1 MHRAISRPI
10 MVKVAVVSRAE
21 RTINGIRHLSM
32 SAVVD
37 TGFSAFH
44 ANTFDTENLR
54 VCEKILK
61 VY

>member
-10 MVKVAVVSRAE
+10 MIKIAVVSRAD

-44 ANTFDTENLR
+44 AFDTNNIASLR
-54 VCEKILK
+54 
-61 VY
+61 